1 MPPYHVKTLP
11 CALLSA
17 EEPGPHPTPA
27 PAVLFLI
34 LPSVCFRIYN
44 NLPEVKKKRE
54 EQKKRVILQS
64 NRLRAEVFKKVA
76 RLAHAG
82 VTRVVRRKGELDIFV
97 SVVPPAITGPAP
109 SEKCRLI
116 PGGPASHSLDL
127 GRCPTLDE
135 PLNLTLSS
143 HVKDTFI
150 LLFFFFLKDPSKQK
164 QQSWSQQISSWLLG
178 LLLLRTCQTYH
189 STPFLIII
197 ILTCEFYPLLLKFP
211 VYHVHPSRKALYI
224 QVCLD
229 VGGFLWGAVLFYEI
243 FEKQKSIIF

>member
-1 MPPYHVKTLP
+1 MGFLCALRGKELFFEILPYHVKTLP
-11 CALLSA
+11 VCSFLLTSQVA
-17 EEPGPHPTPA
+17 HTPTPT

-82 VTRVVRRKGELDIFV
+82 MGVVVHRIGELDIFV

-116 PGGPASHSLDL
+116 PSGPASHSLDL
-127 GRCPTLDE
+127 GRRPTLDE

-150 LLFFFFLKDPSKQK
+150 LLFFSF
-164 QQSWSQQISSWLLG
+164 
-178 LLLLRTCQTYH
+178 
-189 STPFLIII
+189 
-197 ILTCEFYPLLLKFP
+197 
-211 VYHVHPSRKALYI
+211 
-224 QVCLD
+224 
-229 VGGFLWGAVLFYEI
+229 
-243 FEKQKSIIF
+243 